1 MTRRSTRLAYL
12 IYIIYIINEFIPIPY
27 CHRFPDVIA
36 VYIMIDTVTC
46 DSIFRHPTLKIIL
59 IRS

>member
-1 MTRRSTRLAYL
+1 MSETDSVKMRIAVVWC
-12 IYIIYIINEFIPIPY
+12 IAVGF
-27 CHRFPDVIA
+27 IA

-46 DSIFRHPTLKIIL
+46 DSIFCHPTLKIIL